1 MKILYRISEGGNAK
15 VKPEFVYD
23 KRSMFVHFIN
33 VFNSHDIYVFA
44 DNVSDEFYLFLVEN
58 YIPSKIY
65 RLSIG
70 NAKSFIYAIDFA
82 IEHFNDNDNLY
93 FAENDYVYTPDAP
106 KIIEEGL
113 TISDYSSGYDHPDKY
128 INHSEGGPN
137 PFIHNGG
144 EDTRVVMTKSSHW
157 KYINSC
163 CLTFAASLKT
173 IKEDYDVFHQHSADF
188 VIFQILV
195 KHKSRQISS
204 CIPSVS
210 RHGETEWLAHFVDW
224 ETVSNE
230 SMTI

>member
-1 MKILYRISEGGNAK
+1 MKILYRISEGGNAN

-65 RLSIG
+65 RLSLG

-157 KYINSC
+157 KYTNSC

-204 CIPSVS
+204 CIPTVS
-210 RHGETEWLAHFVDW
+210 THGETEWLAHFVDLG
-224 ETVSNE
+224 NC
-230 SMTI
+230 I